1 MKALKLQIKGE
12 KNDVQDF
19 GFRNSKILYAKTL
32 AGPNQNCTEQLVYF
46 CEDVDCRDELQWKE
60 ADCYVI

>member
-1 MKALKLQIKGE
+1 MCKIL
-12 KNDVQDF
+12 DF
-19 GFRNSKILYAKTL
+19 GIQKFYMQRLWL
-32 AGPNQNCTEQLVYF
+32 VHNQNCTEQLVYF